1 MKIKNL
7 LILCLMG
14 LSCQQASAQFDNI
27 LNKLERTAKSSMT
40 KATKNAGKSA
50 IDAASKE
57 AKKIQRS
64 KAEVHTWTY
73 GDHTYTMKG
82 TLTADKYNKD
92 AFGVVTFTNIPS
104 DYTEFEALY
113 NEFFGRTPYGTVA
126 MMTMAM
132 EMYARDRK
140 MGRKCIELVNY
151 KSNVSSV
158 IRRLND
164 KFGAQPGDSYGQRYL
179 PAAVLEGATPNNAYC
194 PNRPYTIN
202 MEASV
207 NKHQELQISGS
218 GTVMYV
224 YVIGGGWD
232 SVKRSV
238 ELIRET
244 DQEYY
249 QIFNCPTLY
258 ISCKQIRGT
267 WGGLE

>member
-1 MKIKNL
+1 
-7 LILCLMG
+7 MG

-132 EMYARDRK
+132 EMYARD
-140 MGRKCIELVNY
+140 
-151 KSNVSSV
+151 
-158 IRRLND
+158 
-164 KFGAQPGDSYGQRYL
+164 SYGQRYL

-224 YVIGGGWD
+224 YVVGGGWD